1 MRLIIAVARKFIEL
15 RLHSIRI
22 STKEIISLSGQGSF
36 DSWRWIAQWF
46 DTRNTVN
53 CFREGGNCCILIN
66 EIHRGKSRKRTR
78 DGLRCKEVVER
89 GKSFRVIYLEP
100 CCRLCCLF
108 MEIKASFKIE
118 WILSGCEDK
127 LKLREDQ
134 FLCFFPLSSRSN

>member
-15 RLHSIRI
+15 RLHSNFHERDNLSLRPRIFRFLKMNCTVIRY
-22 STKEIISLSGQGSF
+22 TEHG
-36 DSWRWIAQWF
+36 
-46 DTRNTVN
+46 
-53 CFREGGNCCILIN
+53 FREGGNCCILIN

-127 LKLREDQ
+127 LKLRVDQ
-134 FLCFFPLSSRSN
+134 FLCFFSLS